1 MTLDLDNAVALD
13 LESCLIRPGLCSPPV
28 VVCGLWGPR
37 YGAELHGTWEL
48 ESPVRALLESDR
60 LIIGHNVAYDFLCL
74 FEHYPAL
81 RPLIVAAYEA
91 DRVLDTGL
99 GQRIIEISTGDLRG
113 RLALD
118 RLCAAYGL
126 VCEKTEERTDFGR
139 FWGAPAAALPERHRT
154 YALGDCEQT
163 HRLFQRVWARE
174 LISRRDLAKFGR
186 TDLWLKACS
195 GYGLRTDPERVA
207 ALEAKAARCI
217 GGLTELALELGYMR
231 REGRKPD
238 PVRTMV
244 NIRIAVCEAYGLE
257 YRREGNKIIPLD
269 PSVAPPGLI
278 TDAGQISTSKL
289 VLRESGSP
297 QLEQLGDLG
306 EWLAVWNKDLVL
318 FRQGTEL
325 PFHTRFGFANTTRTT
340 SSSPNCFDGAT
351 EVLTRGG
358 WCRFDALADGVEIAQ
373 WHDGQIDF
381 VLPEVVIRRPH
392 RGDLVRVHT
401 QEQIDLLM
409 TPDHRCLLQHRKTGA
424 LRVFRA
430 DEYPSDW
437 KQLHGGEHR
446 GGRISLPPA
455 LLTMVLAY
463 QADGSDHAAGGI
475 RFGFTKARKIERL
488 RAALAE
494 LGWQHTEPTPGNF
507 YLGVNNPA
515 VADLRQ
521 LAPEKKL
528 APWLLDLDWAGL
540 CHVCD
545 EIWQWDGCATQQNHY
560 ASCHRSNAD
569 LVQALLALRGWRA
582 RQRVYL
588 GSVSPSYQV
597 DVVRR
602 DYSLTTNRQIDRVPW
617 DGMVYCATVP
627 SGFLLIRRGQN
638 VAVTGN
644 CQNFRKKAGIRECIV
659 PRGGAF
665 VDTDFTGV
673 ELSALAQIC
682 VNLHGD
688 RRMADRI
695 NSGVDMHA
703 EVGAELLRLPYDE
716 VVRRR
721 KAFKNGDHSDEARQA
736 NFSRDCGKYGNFGC
750 MGYMTNPATFASYV
764 RLGSISAETGLP
776 MINLSVPEAQRVID
790 AWYSSQH
797 AQVRYLRSYVDGLRQ
812 GSHRGALYAVPIPG
826 TDIVRRGATRT
837 AAANTPFQGLA
848 MQVAA
853 EAGWGLFVQQLLHGR
868 PGRVCVFA
876 HDAFLSDCRPDQ
888 ADEVAALHE
897 SAMLNAAAKLMPD
910 IRQKTES
917 VAMSHWAKDAERV
930 VRDGKLQVY
939 EVK

>member
-1 MTLDLDNAVALD
+1 MTLDLDNAVSLD
-13 LESCLIRPGLCSPPV
+13 LETTLIRPGLCSPPV

-48 ESPVRALLESDR
+48 EAPVRALLDSDR
-60 LIIGHNVAYDFLCL
+60 LVIGHNVSYDFLCL

-81 RPLIVAAYEA
+81 RERIVAAYEA
-91 DRVLDTGL
+91 DRILDTGL
-99 GQRIIEISTGDLRG
+99 AQRIIEISTGDLRG

-139 FWGAPAAALPERHRT
+139 FWGQPASALPERHRR

-163 HRLFQRVWARE
+163 HRLFQRIWGRE
-174 LISRRDLAKFGR
+174 LVSRRDLAKFCR

-195 GYGLRTDPERVA
+195 GYGLRTDPDRVA
-207 ALEAKAARCI
+207 ALETKAANCI
-217 GGLTELALELGYMR
+217 SGLTEMALELGYMR
-231 REGRKPD
+231 REGRRPE
-238 PVRTMV
+238 PVRTMA
-244 NIRIAVCEAYGLE
+244 NIRIAVCDAYGLE
-257 YRREGNKIIPLD
+257 YRREGNRIIPLSPED
-269 PSVAPPGLI
+269 APPGLI
-278 TDAGQISTSKL
+278 TDAGQVSTSKL

-306 EWLAVWNKDLVL
+306 EWLAVWNKDLAL
-318 FRQGTEL
+318 FRQGTQL

-340 SSSPNCFDGAT
+340 SSSPN
-351 EVLTRGG
+351 
-358 WCRFDALADGVEIAQ
+358 I
-373 WHDGQIDF
+373 
-381 VLPEVVIRRPH
+381 
-392 RGDLVRVHT
+392 
-401 QEQIDLLM
+401 
-409 TPDHRCLLQHRKTGA
+409 
-424 LRVFRA
+424 
-430 DEYPSDW
+430 
-437 KQLHGGEHR
+437 
-446 GGRISLPPA
+446 
-455 LLTMVLAY
+455 
-463 QADGSDHAAGGI
+463 
-475 RFGFTKARKIERL
+475 
-488 RAALAE
+488 
-494 LGWQHTEPTPGNF
+494 
-507 YLGVNNPA
+507 
-515 VADLRQ
+515 
-521 LAPEKKL
+521 
-528 APWLLDLDWAGL
+528 
-540 CHVCD
+540 
-545 EIWQWDGCATQQNHY
+545 
-560 ASCHRSNAD
+560 
-569 LVQALLALRGWRA
+569 
-582 RQRVYL
+582 
-588 GSVSPSYQV
+588 
-597 DVVRR
+597 
-602 DYSLTTNRQIDRVPW
+602 
-617 DGMVYCATVP
+617 
-627 SGFLLIRRGQN
+627 
-638 VAVTGN
+638 
-644 CQNFRKKAGIRECIV
+644 QNFRKKAGIRECIV

-682 VNLHGD
+682 INLHGD

-695 NSGVDMHA
+695 NAGVDMHA

-721 KAFKNGDHSDEARQA
+721 KAYKSGDHSDEARQA

-797 AQVRYLRSYVDGLRQ
+797 AQVRYLRGYVDGLRQ
-812 GSHRGALYAVPIPG
+812 GSHRGALYSVPIPG

-853 EAGWGLFVQQLLHGR
+853 EAGWTLFVEQLLHGR

-897 SAMLNAAAKLMPD
+897 SAMLGAAAKLMPD
-910 IRQKTES
+910 IRQKTDS
-917 VAMSHWAKDAERV
+917 VAMSCWAKDAERV
-930 VRDGKLQVY
+930 VVDGKLQVY
-939 EVK
+939 EVR